1 MMDSEDEEDEY
12 GSASSGSGQISIK
25 IHSDKPFPCF
35 LKGLVDVVFSHIS
48 DFQGYPLNLVVF
60 SFVVSL

>member
-25 IHSDKPFPCF
+25 IHSDKPFLCD
-35 LKGLVDVVFSHIS
+35 LKGLVDVVFYSY
-48 DFQGYPLNLVVF
+48 F
-60 SFVVSL
+60 